1 MVEDKIDILDQKLID
16 LDVKINSLND
26 KIETTEDPNL
36 KYITQL
42 DTAEKIKA
50 YEINRKYNFKEKLW
64 KNLTRI
70 GIVLISAVT
79 TLLGALQ
86 YAV

>member
-70 GIVLISAVT
+70 AIVLISAVT